1 MWLWW
6 LLGWTKAR
14 KGLYC
19 THDLQFY
26 AHLFKIHNHNSEGH
40 DRTDIGLP
48 GKQDQLLQAIK
59 GAIAKT
65 TPMIVVL
72 MSGGPVD
79 ITTAKVQSVCSL
91 QTMLTDRY

>member
-1 MWLWW
+1 MI
-6 LLGWTKAR
+6 T
-14 KGLYC
+14 Y
-19 THDLQFY
+19 
-26 AHLFKIHNHNSEGH
+26 LFSSEGH

-79 ITTAKVQSVCSL
+79 ITTAKVYVYFIKVSV
-91 QTMLTDRY
+91 QFAWGQG

>member
-1 MWLWW
+1 MPIDS
-6 LLGWTKAR
+6 AQAPIYIHC
-14 KGLYC
+14 YC
-19 THDLQFY
+19 SGTVAMHMCMQF
-26 AHLFKIHNHNSEGH
+26 FFFWIHREGH

-59 GAIAKT
+59 GVIAKT

-91 QTMLTDRY
+91 QTMLTD

>member
-1 MWLWW
+1 MHMCRHFFFFFFSFLDI
-6 LLGWTKAR
+6 R
-14 KGLYC
+14 R
-19 THDLQFY
+19 
-26 AHLFKIHNHNSEGH
+26 EGY

-72 MSGGPVD
+72 MSGGSVD
-79 ITTAKVQSVCSL
+79 ITTAKV
-91 QTMLTDRY
+91 

>member
-1 MWLWW
+1 M
-6 LLGWTKAR
+6 
-14 KGLYC
+14 
-19 THDLQFY
+19 
-26 AHLFKIHNHNSEGH
+26 HNHNSEGH

-79 ITTAKVQSVCSL
+79 ITTAKV
-91 QTMLTDRY
+91 